1 MEWLMK
7 KLLKPI
13 RWTSQL
19 EIEISWGTGIQ
30 VANHTLM
37 FASKNNSKTY
47 YWPWD
52 YCQFKKYWYSFN
64 ASTLLFFRRL
74 RELLVIM
81 NQSDNL
87 LVISHQAVIRCIVAY
102 LKKIPIEELPYQK
115 IPLHTVLKVR
125 YDGNRNTIEKKNMHV
140 ECVDTYRPQPTDCSN
155 ERKFD
160 DAIQTVPLHLWPVW

>member
-1 MEWLMK
+1 
-7 KLLKPI
+7 
-13 RWTSQL
+13 
-19 EIEISWGTGIQ
+19 
-30 VANHTLM
+30 
-37 FASKNNSKTY
+37 
-47 YWPWD
+47 
-52 YCQFKKYWYSFN
+52 
-64 ASTLLFFRRL
+64 
-74 RELLVIM
+74 M